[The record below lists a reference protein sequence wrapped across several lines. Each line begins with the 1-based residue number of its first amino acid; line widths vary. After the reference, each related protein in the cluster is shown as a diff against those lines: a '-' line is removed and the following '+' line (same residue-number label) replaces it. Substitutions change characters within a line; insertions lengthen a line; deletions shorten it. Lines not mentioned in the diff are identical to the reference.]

1 MNIYNQSQ
9 SLIEINNSIEFIHSN
24 IIFQRHLTNYIQL
37 KKIYYNA
44 QKINRLIIYTNNHK
58 LNERRNVIE
67 YNEDWMSNVMYINKE

>member
-1 MNIYNQSQ
+1 MDK
-9 SLIEINNSIEFIHSN
+9 NNFFKVDIKSCSIEFIHSN

-67 YNEDWMSNVMYINKE
+67 YNED